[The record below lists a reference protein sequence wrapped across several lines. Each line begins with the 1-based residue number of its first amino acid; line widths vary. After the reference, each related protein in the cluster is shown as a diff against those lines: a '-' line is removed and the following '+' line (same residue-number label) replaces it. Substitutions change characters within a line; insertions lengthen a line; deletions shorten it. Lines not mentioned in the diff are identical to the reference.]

1 MGKSVEIEKQFK
13 IKFKKQWIDDLAVFW
28 RLIKE
33 HRLRLLLALLC
44 GMAISGINGAI
55 AWSVKPAMDQI
66 FVKKSSEFLYFITFG
81 VIVLFTLRGVFTF
94 LNNYLMNSIGA
105 KIVKNVRDMIYEKI
119 LKLPFSFFCRDS
131 SGNVISK
138 VLNDVDLLK
147 STVSNTIKD
156 FIVEG
161 LTVIFLAGVAIYRRW
176 DLAILSFVVIP
187 LMIYVMTEFGK
198 KMKQIGMKTR
208 LRIAKVTALL
218 HETLHGIK
226 IIKAFTMEKDM
237 INRYKKALQEHYR
250 NIMREVRTEEF
261 TTFLTEVIAG
271 VGVAMILFYGGWL
284 VVNGK
289 ISSGDFFSFATAV
302 LLMYTPLKRLSR
314 VNTSFQRGRNV
325 IERLREII
333 FIEQEPE
340 KGIKKEIKGHIV
352 FKDVCFKYPLAKD
365 YTLENISFEIKPG
378 ETVAI
383 VGPSGV
389 GKSTIAD
396 LIAGFWYPTEGDI
409 LIDGIS
415 IREYSLQSLRSQI
428 ALVTQDII
436 LFNDSVINNIKFGN
450 ISSTNEEIKKAAQM
464 ADAHDF
470 IMKLP
475 EGYDSMV
482 GERGVLLS
490 GGQKQRITIA
500 RAILREPKILIFDEA
515 TASLD
520 TESEEKIQKALE
532 EMRKGRTTVVIA
544 HRLSTVKRA
553 DKIIVMDKGQIIEQG
568 THEELLE
575 KGGLYSELWH
585 LQFSDVSSFPS
596 F

>member
-1 MGKSVEIEKQFK
+1 MEIEKQFK

-33 HRLRLLLALLC
+33 HRLRLLLALVC
-44 GMAISGINGAI
+44 GFAISGINGAI

-66 FVKKSSEFLYFITFG
+66 FVKKSSEYLYLITFG
-81 VIVLFTLRGVFTF
+81 VVILFTLRGVFTF

-105 KIVKNVRDMIYEKI
+105 KIVKNIRDMIYEKL

-131 SGNVISK
+131 SGNVISR

-161 LTVIFLAGVAIYRRW
+161 LTVVVLAGVAFYRRW

-187 LMIYVMTEFGK
+187 FMIYVMTELGK
-198 KMKQIGMKTR
+198 NMKNIGMKTR
-208 LRIAKVTALL
+208 LRIAKVTTLL

-237 INRYKKALQEHYR
+237 IERYKKALGEHYR

-261 TTFLTEVIAG
+261 TNLLTEVIAG

-284 VVNGK
+284 VVHDK

-302 LLMYTPLKRLSR
+302 ILMYTPLKRLSR
-314 VNTSFQRGRNV
+314 VNASFQRGRNV

-333 FIEQEPE
+333 FVEHEPE
-340 KGIKKEIKGHIV
+340 KGVEKELKGHIV
-352 FKDVCFKYPLAKD
+352 FKNVSFKYPLAKD
-365 YTLENISFEIKPG
+365 YALKNVSFEIKPG

-383 VGPSGV
+383 VGPSGA

-396 LIAGFWYPTEGDI
+396 LLAGFWYPTEGDI
-409 LIDGIS
+409 LIDGVS
-415 IREYSLQSLRSQI
+415 IQELSLYSLRSQI
-428 ALVTQDII
+428 ALVTQDIV

-450 ISSTNEEIKKAAQM
+450 ISSSFEEALAAAKL

-475 EGYDSMV
+475 QGYDSLI
-482 GERGVLLS
+482 GEKGILLS

-520 TESEEKIQKALE
+520 TESEEKIQRALE
-532 EMRKGRTTVVIA
+532 QMRKGRTTIVIA
-544 HRLSTVKRA
+544 HRLSTIKRA

-568 THEELLE
+568 THEELLSL
-575 KGGLYSELWH
+575 GGLYSELWH
-585 LQFSDVSSFPS
+585 LQFSPGSS
-596 F
+596 

>member
-1 MGKSVEIEKQFK
+1 MEIEKQFK

-33 HRLRLLLALLC
+33 HRLRLLLALVC
-44 GMAISGINGAI
+44 GFAISGINGAI

-66 FVKKSSEFLYFITFG
+66 FVKKSSEYLYLITFG
-81 VIVLFTLRGVFTF
+81 VVILFTLRGVFTF

-105 KIVKNVRDMIYEKI
+105 KIVKNIRDMIYEKL
-119 LKLPFSFFCRDS
+119 LKLPFSFFCKDS
-131 SGNVISK
+131 SGNVISR

-161 LTVIFLAGVAIYRRW
+161 LTVVVLAGVAFYRRW

-187 LMIYVMTEFGK
+187 FMIYVMTELGK
-198 KMKQIGMKTR
+198 NMKNIGMKTR
-208 LRIAKVTALL
+208 LRIAKVTTLL

-237 INRYKKALQEHYR
+237 IERYKKALGEHYR

-261 TTFLTEVIAG
+261 TNLLTEVIAG

-284 VVNGK
+284 VVHDK

-302 LLMYTPLKRLSR
+302 ILMYTPLKRLSR
-314 VNTSFQRGRNV
+314 VNASFQRGRNV

-333 FIEQEPE
+333 FVEHEPE
-340 KGIKKEIKGHIV
+340 KGVEKELKGHIV
-352 FKDVCFKYPLAKD
+352 FKNVSFKYPLAKD
-365 YTLENISFEIKPG
+365 YALKNVSFEIKPG

-383 VGPSGV
+383 VGPSGA

-396 LIAGFWYPTEGDI
+396 LLAGFWYPTEGDI
-409 LIDGIS
+409 LIDGVS
-415 IREYSLQSLRSQI
+415 IQELSLYSLRSQI
-428 ALVTQDII
+428 ALVTQDIV

-450 ISSTNEEIKKAAQM
+450 ISSSFEEALAAAKL

-475 EGYDSMV
+475 QGYDSLI
-482 GERGVLLS
+482 GEKGILLS

-520 TESEEKIQKALE
+520 TESEEKIQRALE
-532 EMRKGRTTVVIA
+532 QMRKGRTTIVIA
-544 HRLSTVKRA
+544 HRLSTIKRA

-568 THEELLE
+568 THEELLSL
-575 KGGLYSELWH
+575 GGLYSELWH
-585 LQFSDVSSFPS
+585 LQFSPGSS
-596 F
+596 

>member
-1 MGKSVEIEKQFK
+1 MEIEKQFK
-13 IKFKKQWIDDLAVFW
+13 IKFKRPWIDDFAVFW

-33 HRLRLLLALLC
+33 YRLRLLLALLC

-55 AWSVKPAMDQI
+55 AWSVKPAMEQI
-66 FVKKSSEFLYFITFG
+66 FVKKSSEFLYLVPFA

-94 LNNYLMNSIGA
+94 VNNYLMNSIGG
-105 KIVKNVRDMIYEKI
+105 KIINNLRGAIYEKL

-138 VLNDVDLLK
+138 LINDITLFK

-161 LTVIFLAGVAIYRRW
+161 LTVIALAGVAFYRRW
-176 DLAILSFVVIP
+176 DLALLSFVVVP
-187 LMIYVMTEFGK
+187 LMIYIITTFGRRMK
-198 KMKQIGMKTR
+198 KIGMKTR
-208 LRIAKVTALL
+208 IRIAKVTALL

-226 IIKAFTMEKDM
+226 IVKAFTMEDDM
-237 INRYKKALQEHYR
+237 KKRYKKALQEHYR
-250 NIMREVRTEEF
+250 NSMREVRTEEF
-261 TTFLTEVIAG
+261 TNLLTETIAG
-271 VGVAMILFYGGWL
+271 VGVAMILFYGGYL
-284 VVNGK
+284 VVNEK

-302 LLMYTPLKRLSR
+302 ILMYTPLKRLSR
-314 VNTSFQRGRNV
+314 VNSAFQRGRNV

-333 FIEQEPE
+333 FVEHEPE
-340 KGIKKEIKGHIV
+340 KGQKKDIKGHISFNNV
-352 FKDVCFKYPLAKD
+352 SFKYPLSKD
-365 YTLENISFEIKPG
+365 YALRDVNFEIKPG

-383 VGPSGV
+383 VGPSGA

-396 LIAGFWYPTEGDI
+396 LLAGFWYPTEGDI

-415 IREYSLQSLRSQI
+415 IREYSLHSLRSQI

-450 ISSTNEEIKKAAQM
+450 ISSSKEDIEKAAKM

-482 GERGVLLS
+482 GEKGVLLS

-553 DKIIVMDKGQIIEQG
+553 DKIIVMDKGHIIEQG

-585 LQFSDVSSFPS
+585 LQFSDVSSS
-596 F
+596 

>member
-1 MGKSVEIEKQFK
+1 MEIEKQFK
-13 IKFKKQWIDDLAVFW
+13 IKFKKTWIDDFAVFW

-33 HRLRLLLALLC
+33 HRLRLLFALLS

-66 FVKKSSEFLYFITFG
+66 FVKKSSDFLYLIPFA
-81 VIVLFTLRGVFTF
+81 VIILFTLRGIFTF
-94 LNNYLMNSIGA
+94 INNYLMNSIGG
-105 KIVKNVRDMIYEKI
+105 KIVKSLRDAIYEKL

-131 SGNVISK
+131 SGNVISRL
-138 VLNDVDLLK
+138 LNDITLFK

-161 LTVIFLAGVAIYRRW
+161 LTVIALAGVAFYRKW
-176 DLAILSFVVIP
+176 DLALLSFVVVP
-187 LMIYVMTEFGK
+187 LMIYIITKFGK
-198 KMKQIGMKTR
+198 RMKKIGMKTR
-208 LRIAKVTALL
+208 LRIAIVTSLL

-237 INRYKKALQEHYR
+237 IKRYKKALQEHYR
-250 NIMREVRTEEF
+250 NSMREVRTEEF
-261 TTFLTEVIAG
+261 TNLLTETVAG
-271 VGVAMILFYGGWL
+271 IGVAMILFYGGYL
-284 VVNGK
+284 VVSDK

-302 LLMYTPLKRLSR
+302 ILMYTPLKRLSR
-314 VNTSFQRGRNV
+314 VNAAFQRGRNV

-333 FIEQEPE
+333 FVEHEPE
-340 KGIKKEIKGHIV
+340 KGIKQEIKGEIV
-352 FKDVCFKYPLAKD
+352 FKDVSFKYPLSKD
-365 YTLENISFEIKPG
+365 YALKEVNIKINRG

-383 VGPSGV
+383 VGPSGA

-409 LIDGIS
+409 LIDGVS
-415 IREYSLQSLRSQI
+415 IKDFSLHSLRSQI
-428 ALVTQDII
+428 ALVTQDIV
-436 LFNDSVINNIKFGN
+436 LFNDSVMNNIKFGN
-450 ISSTNEEIKKAAQM
+450 ISSSKEEVEKAAKM

-475 EGYDSMV
+475 QGYDSMV
-482 GERGVLLS
+482 GEKGVLLS

-532 EMRKGRTTVVIA
+532 EMRKGRTTIVIA
-544 HRLSTVKRA
+544 HRLSTIKRA
-553 DKIIVMDKGQIIEQG
+553 DKIIVMDRGQIIEQG
-568 THEELLE
+568 SHEELLQ
-575 KGGLYSELWH
+575 KGGLYSELWN
-585 LQFSDVSSFPS
+585 LQFSESSS
-596 F
+596 S

>member
-1 MGKSVEIEKQFK
+1 MEIEKQFK

-33 HRLRLLLALLC
+33 HRLRLLLALIC
-44 GMAISGINGAI
+44 GFAISGINGAI

-66 FVKKSSEFLYFITFG
+66 FIKKSSEYLYLITFG
-81 VIVLFTLRGVFTF
+81 VIILFSLRGVFTF

-105 KIVKNVRDMIYEKI
+105 KIVKNLRDMIYEKL
-119 LKLPFSFFCRDS
+119 LKLPFSFFCKDS

-161 LTVIFLAGVAIYRRW
+161 LTVVSLAAVAFYRRW
-176 DLAILSFVVIP
+176 DLALLSFVVIP
-187 LMIYVMTEFGK
+187 FMIYVMTELGK
-198 KMKQIGMKTR
+198 KMKNIGMKTR
-208 LRIAKVTALL
+208 IRIAKVTTLL

-237 INRYKKALQEHYR
+237 KERYRKALTEHYR
-250 NIMREVRTEEF
+250 NIMREVRTEEL
-261 TTFLTEVIAG
+261 TNLLTEVIAG

-284 VVNGK
+284 VVNDK

-302 LLMYTPLKRLSR
+302 ILMYTPLKRLSR
-314 VNTSFQRGRNV
+314 VNASFQKGRNV
-325 IERLREII
+325 VERLREII
-333 FIEQEPE
+333 FVEHEPE
-340 KGIKKEIKGHIV
+340 KGVEKELKGHIV
-352 FKDVCFKYPLAKD
+352 FKNVSFKYPLAKD
-365 YTLENISFEIKPG
+365 YTLKNVSFEIKPG
-378 ETVAI
+378 ETAAI
-383 VGPSGV
+383 VGPSGA

-409 LIDGIS
+409 LIDGVS
-415 IREYSLQSLRSQI
+415 IRDLSLYSLRSQI
-428 ALVTQDII
+428 ALVTQDIV

-450 ISSTNEEIKKAAQM
+450 ISSSFEEALAASKM

-475 EGYDSMV
+475 HGYDSMV
-482 GERGVLLS
+482 GEKGVLLS

-520 TESEEKIQKALE
+520 TESEEKIQRALE
-532 EMRKGRTTVVIA
+532 QMRKGRTTIVIA
-544 HRLSTVKRA
+544 HRLSTIRRA
-553 DKIIVMDKGQIIEQG
+553 DKIIVIDKGEIIEQG
-568 THEELLE
+568 THEELLS
-575 KGGLYSELWH
+575 KGGVYSELWH
-585 LQFSDVSSFPS
+585 LQFTEASS
-596 F
+596 